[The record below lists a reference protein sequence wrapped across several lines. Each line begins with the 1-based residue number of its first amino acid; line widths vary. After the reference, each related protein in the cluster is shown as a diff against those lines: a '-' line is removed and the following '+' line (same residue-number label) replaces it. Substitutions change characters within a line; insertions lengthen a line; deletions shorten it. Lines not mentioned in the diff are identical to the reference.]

1 MSESKGVTT
10 RFVVDPQ
17 NPVPKGLLWA
27 LTRRL
32 KAADA
37 QPIDYSDIPE
47 LPDEWFLRVAREG
60 SLALI
65 PAKKPISVKLDE
77 DVLDFFKGRGSR
89 YQTHINQVLRAYML
103 AHRVQGS

>member
-1 MSESKGVTT
+1 MSESKSATT
-10 RFVVDPQ
+10 RFVVDLQ
-17 NPVPKGLLWA
+17 NPVPKGQLRA
-27 LTRRL
+27 LTRRV

-37 QPIDYSDIPE
+37 RPIDYSDIPE

-60 SLALI
+60 NLAAI

-77 DVLDFFKGRGSR
+77 DVLDFFKGHGSR

-103 AHRVQGS
+103 AHRVQRS

>member
-1 MSESKGVTT
+1 MSESKGATK
-10 RFVVDPQ
+10 RFVIDPQ
-17 NPVPKGLLWA
+17 NPVPKGQLRA
-27 LTRRL
+27 LTQRV
-32 KAADA
+32 KAAAA

-60 SLALI
+60 RLAAI

-103 AHRVQGS
+103 AHLVQGS